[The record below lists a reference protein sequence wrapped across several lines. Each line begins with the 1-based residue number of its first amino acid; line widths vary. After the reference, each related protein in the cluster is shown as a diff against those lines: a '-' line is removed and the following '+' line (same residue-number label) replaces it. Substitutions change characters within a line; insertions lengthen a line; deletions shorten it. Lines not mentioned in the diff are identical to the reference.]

1 MRNNSD
7 KSNRIYSKGSSG
19 SNIKPSKQQ
28 VRKIEK
34 KPVSMHE
41 NVPIWYDC
49 CSCEA
54 EPYWLDA
61 MEAEGN
67 KKLEP

>member
-1 MRNNSD
+1 MIKNPD
-7 KSNRIYSKGSSG
+7 KLNKIYSKDSSA
-19 SNIKPSKQQ
+19 SNLKSSKQQ
-28 VRKIEK
+28 VNKIEK

-61 MEAEGN
+61 MEAKGN
-67 KKLEP
+67 KKSEP